1 MSLARKIMAVGG
13 ATLLS
18 RLLGFAR
25 DIGVAALLGAGVLA
39 DAYFAAT
46 QIPNLARK
54 LLAEGA
60 LNAAFVPAWL
70 RLRREGGAEEAA
82 RFAGD
87 LFGVVA
93 AGLGF
98 IAVMVIVF
106 APAIIA
112 ALAPGFAAGEERFGL
127 AVEFLRLSAPYLA
140 CAGIAA
146 VAAAILNGEGRV
158 MAASYGLVIFNFV
171 LVGAIAVIAV
181 ADLRA
186 SATAAR
192 ILSASMV
199 VAGLAQIAIVSAAL
213 WRMARRPPRI
223 SFRPS
228 PEVLRLLVKAGPG
241 LIAGGIPQ
249 LKLIVGALVASS
261 SPAAVSWLYY
271 ANRLYELPLGVA
283 ALAISTVLVPLIARA
298 AQSGERDRVARA
310 QSRGIEIAMG
320 LALPSVIAFVV
331 LAEPIASGLFQR
343 GAFGADDSRMVA
355 AALVAIAAGLPG
367 HVLEKLLAA
376 ISFSHDD
383 TSAPMLT
390 ALCGLGAAIIGAVVL
405 FPRFGHVGI
414 AAAIASSAWV
424 GALLLGA
431 VVWRRGWLVME
442 KGTAR
447 RLAAILLS
455 ALVMGVVIAC
465 AQWLIGWTSG
475 WTSGWTFGPQS
486 SVPASATA
494 RLAILAGLVAAGL
507 ATYLAAIQL
516 LGLARAGDLV
526 AALRERQ

>member
-1 MSLARKIMAVGG
+1 MSLARKITAVGG

-25 DIGVAALLGAGVLA
+25 DVGVAALLGAGALA

-46 QIPNLARK
+46 QIANLARK

-70 RLRREGGAEEAA
+70 RLRRKGGTEDAA
-82 RFAGD
+82 RFAGN
-87 LFGVVA
+87 LLGLVA
-93 AGLGF
+93 AGLGI
-98 IAVMVIVF
+98 IAAAVIVF
-106 APAIIA
+106 APTVIA
-112 ALAPGFAAGEERFGL
+112 MLAPGFGAGEERFGL

-146 VAAAILNGEGRV
+146 VAAAVLNGEGRV
-158 MAASYGLVIFNFV
+158 KAASYGLVIFNCV
-171 LVGAIAVIAV
+171 LVAAIVMIAVM
-181 ADLRA
+181 DMRA

-192 ILSASMV
+192 ILSASIV
-199 VAGLAQIAIVSAAL
+199 VAGLAQIAIVATAL
-213 WRMARRPPRI
+213 WRMAAHPPRI

-228 PEVLRLLVKAGPG
+228 PDVLRLIVNAGPG

-249 LKLIVGALVASS
+249 LKLMVGALVASS

-283 ALAISTVLVPLIARA
+283 ALAISSVLVPLIANA
-298 AQSGERDRVARA
+298 VQSNEAGRIAEA

-320 LALPSVIAFVV
+320 LALPSAIAFVV
-331 LAEPIASGLFQR
+331 LAEPIAAGLFQR

-367 HVLEKLLAA
+367 HVLEKLLGA
-376 ISFSHDD
+376 ISFAHLD
-383 TSAPMLT
+383 TRTPMIT
-390 ALCGLGAAIIGAVVL
+390 ALCGLGAATVGAAAL

-414 AAAIASSAWV
+414 AAAIALSAWV

-431 VVWRRGWLVME
+431 VVWRRGWLVVE
-442 KGTAR
+442 KDAAR
-447 RLAAILLS
+447 RLLLVLLA
-455 ALVMGVVIAC
+455 ALVMGAVIAC
-465 AQWLIGWTSG
+465 AQGALDLASG
-475 WTSGWTFGPQS
+475 APQ
-486 SVPASATA
+486 SATA
-494 RLAILAGLVAAGL
+494 RLAILAGFVATGL

-526 AALRERQ
+526 AALRGRR